1 MTYNEWLETIEL
13 VEKSNRNHI
22 YLQKMISAPNNEN
35 INELL
40 KPKLVDLITN
50 KLKKAIKRIIHN
62 LRDTFHN
69 SNTLEFTI
77 SNFEKELEYIYSICN
92 LPEIDQNTRNEIMVA
107 IKEQRDRV
115 YEILINKS
123 LEIDRTGMYKIIIEK
138 KKNGKKV
145 I

>member
-13 VEKSNRNHI
+13 VEKSNRNHT

>member
-13 VEKSNRNHI
+13 VEKSNRNHT

-138 KKNGKKV
+138 KKKGKKV